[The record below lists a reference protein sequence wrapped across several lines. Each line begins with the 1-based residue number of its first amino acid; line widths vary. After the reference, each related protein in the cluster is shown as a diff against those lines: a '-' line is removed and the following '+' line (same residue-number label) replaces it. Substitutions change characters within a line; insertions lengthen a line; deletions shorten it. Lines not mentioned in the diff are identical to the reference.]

1 MQADSSDLIQ
11 RAQQGDQAAFE
22 ELYRAQ
28 VGRVYA
34 LCLRLTADAVRAEE
48 LTQDAFVRAWE
59 RLASFRGESAF
70 SSWLYRLT
78 VNVVFLSQRASRR
91 RALRVLTTDD
101 PAALERPV
109 DASSTAAGE
118 WDLERAIATLPPGA
132 REVFVLHDV
141 EGYRHHEIAQLTGI
155 AVGTSKAQLFR
166 ARRLLRT
173 RALVETHLAGCAGC
187 RAAVAEL
194 RALVAGA
201 AALPK
206 RIEPAR
212 ELWTGVANRIGKR
225 ERGKGKG
232 WWRTALAAAA
242 ALVIGFAIYRLLPSS
257 PALDGPSGEGWEAV
271 QAEYDEAGAQLRD
284 ALASQRDR
292 LEPATVALLQRNLG
306 VIDAAI
312 RESRD
317 ALARDPGNVEL
328 RGLVASAARAKVELL
343 RWATRVAT
351 SS

>member
-34 LCLRLTADAVRAEE
+34 LCLRLTADAARAEE

-78 VNVVFLSQRASRR
+78 VNVVFLSRRASRR
-91 RALRVLTTDD
+91 RALRVFTTDD

-132 REVFVLHDV
+132 RDVFVLHDV

-166 ARRLLRT
+166 ARRLLRE
-173 RALVETHLAGCAGC
+173 ALS
-187 RAAVAEL
+187 
-194 RALVAGA
+194 
-201 AALPK
+201 K
-206 RIEPAR
+206 
-212 ELWTGVANRIGKR
+212 
-225 ERGKGKG
+225 
-232 WWRTALAAAA
+232 
-242 ALVIGFAIYRLLPSS
+242 
-257 PALDGPSGEGWEAV
+257 
-271 QAEYDEAGAQLRD
+271 
-284 ALASQRDR
+284 
-292 LEPATVALLQRNLG
+292 
-306 VIDAAI
+306 
-312 RESRD
+312 
-317 ALARDPGNVEL
+317 
-328 RGLVASAARAKVELL
+328 
-343 RWATRVAT
+343 
-351 SS
+351 